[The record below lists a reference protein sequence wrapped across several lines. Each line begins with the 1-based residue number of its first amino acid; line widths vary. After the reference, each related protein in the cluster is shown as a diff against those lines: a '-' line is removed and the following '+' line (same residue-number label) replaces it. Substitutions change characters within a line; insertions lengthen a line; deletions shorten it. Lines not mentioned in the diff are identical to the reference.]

1 MNFLSLQ
8 IWVSEKQWGQKQEVL
23 HCNKYFI
30 AWTRWSYCDSLCF
43 CLMRRR
49 LVYCHLAFVC
59 SERQSKFLILTSTGV
74 FFVSNLSSKIIMT
87 KCDVTDVKSLSY
99 QFTYEV
105 LQAGLV
111 EEKGGGG
118 GREREVGMTGLGPLK
133 ISLSLQLS
141 SNKLFQC
148 FLWFFCQVPS
158 NSKKDPCSLKLIP
171 KLKYSLIPWNKWS
184 RFPGFPKPVR
194 GPPQGTKSYNG
205 TFLST
210 TRSEP
215 WNLTNNFWLALFPF
229 NGFIV
234 ISKLSIH

>member
-1 MNFLSLQ
+1 MCQCSEMMFWCPIQRKSIQTLQLPSFIWWAINFLSLQ

-23 HCNKYFI
+23 HCNKYFT

-118 GREREVGMTGLGPLK
+118 QGAGSRHDRPW
-133 ISLSLQLS
+133 SLENITFS
-141 SNKLFQC
+141 
-148 FLWFFCQVPS
+148 
-158 NSKKDPCSLKLIP
+158 
-171 KLKYSLIPWNKWS
+171 
-184 RFPGFPKPVR
+184 PV
-194 GPPQGTKSYNG
+194 
-205 TFLST
+205 
-210 TRSEP
+210 E
-215 WNLTNNFWLALFPF
+215 
-229 NGFIV
+229 
-234 ISKLSIH
+234 